1 MSKQVYESAYGAT
14 RKITAEA
21 RLAEIACTR
30 IAAKSS
36 KSLRLRFWID
46 EEWRNT
52 FLLQQKHA
60 ISLLRVHSEQ
70 AVFKAFEANAWI
82 FSLNF
87 AGLVKFILE
96 EEAKLDNAIKRIEE
110 HIPDVVSSTTPPRS
124 AVGRPSLRSKL
135 KDL

>member
-21 RLAEIACTR
+21 RLAEIACSR
-30 IAAKSS
+30 IAAKNS

-46 EEWRNT
+46 EEWRNV
-52 FLLQQKHA
+52 FMLQQTHA

-70 AVFKAFEANAWI
+70 AVFKAFDANPWI

-87 AGLVKFILE
+87 AGLKRFILE
-96 EEAKLDNAIKRIEE
+96 EEARLDNALKRVEE
-110 HIPDVVSSTTPPRS
+110 PTPEIVSATTPPRS